1 MQSFLETVRKATLPA
16 IWSQGVK
23 LAREKAVSRVSASP
37 AEITVRVRAPGN
49 AIAPTVTLYI
59 DDGEWSCD
67 CGGKVDPCAHVAAAV
82 IFATQSGAAGATAEH
97 RAQASPRLVYRLGRR
112 DRVLTLRRFV
122 VSPDGREVRLAGS
135 LSSDLARGK

>member
-59 DDGEWSCD
+59 EDGEWSCD
-67 CGGKVDPCAHVAAAV
+67 CGGKVDPCAHVAAAA
-82 IFATQSGAAGATAEH
+82 IFASQATSTPLAEEGK
-97 RAQASPRLVYRLGRR
+97 APA
-112 DRVLTLRRFV
+112 
-122 VSPDGREVRLAGS
+122 VS
-135 LSSDLARGK
+135 